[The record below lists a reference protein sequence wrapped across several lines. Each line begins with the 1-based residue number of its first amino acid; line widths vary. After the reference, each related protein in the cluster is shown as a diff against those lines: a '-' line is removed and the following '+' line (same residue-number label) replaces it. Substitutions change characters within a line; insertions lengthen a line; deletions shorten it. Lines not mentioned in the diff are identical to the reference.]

1 MRQTAGEQLLII
13 MRRKNITITKL
24 AEMLGQ
30 SRQNL
35 SNKFKR
41 DNFSEKELIKIS
53 ALLNVEY
60 LVEFKE
66 K

>member
-53 ALLNVEY
+53 ELLNVEY